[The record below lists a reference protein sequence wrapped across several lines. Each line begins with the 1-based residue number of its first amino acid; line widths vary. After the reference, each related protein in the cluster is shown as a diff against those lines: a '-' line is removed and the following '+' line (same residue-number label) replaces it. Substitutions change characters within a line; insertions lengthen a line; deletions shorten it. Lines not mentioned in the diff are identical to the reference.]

1 MKILIVKFGA
11 LGDVVRT
18 SYFAE
23 ALKVKYGSELELS
36 WITSIISIPLLECNP
51 YINILTYDFNDLS
64 YINFDIIYSLDD
76 ELDVLISVSKLLT
89 KKIVGAKLTPNGP
102 GYTDDSSLWFDMGL
116 LSKLGKI
123 EADKLK
129 KINSLG
135 HAEIFKQ
142 IFNVH
147 GVLPNFYTAN
157 NKTDFLP
164 PIFHNQSD
172 FFIGINPYAGGRWP
186 SKELREDELKNL
198 IHDLSAMFSKSIVNL
213 KIVLFGA
220 GEDRM
225 RSQKISE
232 ELKIELLYVADT
244 DKSIL
249 HFAGFISRLNIIITS
264 DSLAMHLAIAQGKP
278 TLAFFAPTSAAEIDN
293 FGICEKL
300 ISTAEDYC
308 SYKKDCNNSSI
319 TSRRII
325 ELLLSSPIFKNQL
338 TNIGLNKIISI

>member
-51 YINILTYDFNDLS
+51 YIDILTYDFNDLS

-76 ELDVLISVSKLLT
+76 ELDVVISVSKLFN

-116 LSKLGKI
+116 LSRLGKI

-129 KINSLG
+129 KINRLG

-147 GVLPNFYTAN
+147 RVLPNFYTDN
-157 NKTDFLP
+157 NKKDLLP
-164 PIFHNQSD
+164 SIFHNHDD

-186 SKELREDELKNL
+186 AKELGEYELKNL
-198 IHDLSAMFSKSIVNL
+198 IHDLTTIFSKSNVNL
-213 KIVLFGA
+213 KIVLLGA
-220 GEDRM
+220 GEDKI
-225 RSQKISE
+225 RSQKVSE
-232 ELKIELLYVADT
+232 ELKVELLYVADT
-244 DKSIL
+244 DKSIMY
-249 HFAGFISRLNIIITS
+249 FAEFISKLNIIITS

-278 TLAFFAPTSAAEIDN
+278 TLAFFAPTSAAEIDS

-300 ISTAEDYC
+300 ISTAQDYC
-308 SYKKDCNNSSI
+308 SYKKDCDNSSI

-325 ELLLSSPIFKNQL
+325 ELLLSSSIFKYQL
-338 TNIGLNKIISI
+338 NNIGIEN